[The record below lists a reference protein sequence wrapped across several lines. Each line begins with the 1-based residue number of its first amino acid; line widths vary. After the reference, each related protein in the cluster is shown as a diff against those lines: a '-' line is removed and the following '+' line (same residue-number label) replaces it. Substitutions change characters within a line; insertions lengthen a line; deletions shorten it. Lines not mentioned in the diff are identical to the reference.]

1 MMPFRKFAV
10 ALTVLTSAACA
21 MAQDYPTQQ
30 ARMLVGWAPGG
41 ANDAIGRIVSQGLQN
56 QSGKPV
62 TVFNKPGAGSTLAA
76 DELAKAKPDGHTLL
90 MGSTGGQAIAPLL
103 FTKLTFDPFKDIVP
117 VTLVARTATA
127 LVVHS
132 AVPAKD
138 VRELLSYLKAN
149 PGKTMYASGGN
160 GTGAHLTAELFK
172 SMAGVDV
179 EHVPYKGDAPAVTD
193 VMAGNVQM
201 AFTTLP
207 AALAGVKT
215 GKIRMLAVST
225 ASRVKSL
232 PDIPTI
238 AESGVP
244 GFDISTWYGVFT
256 TAKTPQPVVDAIARE
271 VAKVVAAPDAQAAL
285 IKQGVEPVTS
295 TPAEFARYFSSEA
308 ERWAKLARSVGL
320 QAQ

>member
-1 MMPFRKFAV
+1 MMLFRKTAA
-10 ALTVLTSAACA
+10 ALLLLASSSLA

-41 ANDAIGRIVSQGLQN
+41 ANDAIGRIVAQGLQV

-62 TVFNKPGAGSTLAA
+62 LVFNKPGAGSTLAA

-138 VRELLSYLKAN
+138 MRELVTYLKAN

-172 SMAGVDV
+172 SMAGVDIV
-179 EHVPYKGDAPAVTD
+179 HVPYKGDAPAVTD

-232 PDIPTI
+232 PDIPTV

-244 GFDISTWYGVFT
+244 GFDVSTWYGIFT
-256 TAKTPQPVVDAIARE
+256 TARTPQPVIDAIARD
-271 VAKVVAAPDAQAAL
+271 VAKVVATPDAQAAL
-285 IKQGVEPVTS
+285 IKQGVEPVTN
-295 TPAEFARYFSSEA
+295 TPAEFAKYFASEA
-308 ERWAKLARSVGL
+308 ERWAKVARSVGL

>member
-1 MMPFRKFAV
+1 MMPFRKIAV
-10 ALTVLTSAACA
+10 ALTILTSAACS
-21 MAQDYPTQQ
+21 MAQDYPTQP

-149 PGKTMYASGGN
+149 PGRAMYASGGN

-271 VAKVVAAPDAQAAL
+271 VAKVVATPDAQAAL
-285 IKQGVEPVTS
+285 IKQGVEPVTN

>member
-1 MMPFRKFAV
+1 MMLFRKTAV
-10 ALTVLTSAACA
+10 ALTLLSSAAWA
-21 MAQDYPTQQ
+21 MAQNYPTQP

-41 ANDAIGRIVSQGLQN
+41 ANDAIGRIISQGLQT

-62 TVFNKPGAGSTLAA
+62 MVFNKPGAGSTLAA

-103 FTKLTFDPFKDIVP
+103 FTRLAFDPFKDIVP
-117 VTLVARTATA
+117 VTLVAKTATA

-138 VRELLSYLKAN
+138 VRELLAYLKAN

-225 ASRVKSL
+225 ASRVNAL

-256 TAKTPQPVVDAIARE
+256 TAKTPQPIIDAIARE
-271 VAKVVAAPDAQAAL
+271 VTKVVATPDAQAAL
-285 IKQGVEPVTS
+285 IRQGVEPVTN